1 MLDEAHKSVEW
12 SRQIQHELALQMNFT
27 AMALL
32 LKDEATVAKILR
44 ANNRFNNYL
53 ALIAEAAPA
62 DEQGVI
68 RSDSCRAGNR
78 LDHRG

>member
-1 MLDEAHKSVEW
+1 MDEAHKSVEW
-12 SRQIQHELALQMNFT
+12 SGQIQHELALQMNFT

-68 RSDSCRAGNR
+68 DQIRVAQGNR